1 MNAKKWI
8 VGALIVLLAGCGVS
22 VFIWTT
28 NIETEQLSAVLPD
41 GRVLAMVKTPTG
53 GNEVRL
59 IGTDG
64 TLVGSAPTDVTL
76 AYANTALLLQSSDD
90 QAMWFDEI
98 NHTIIRVNVTDL
110 TAAVTDTVPT
120 PTGTNISTFAPM
132 AKPLP
137 DGGAILLRNLY
148 YADYTVFPNQMTNY
162 QVQLVHVGPDG
173 VIVQTQSL
181 TDPAQAGLLRVTQD
195 QVDISAGSPQVSGIA
210 AVVHLDGA
218 FNEISRLALPAGST
232 SVLEDNSGHLWV
244 ASRQTDGSESW
255 QILDSD
261 GNVLATPAITCGGG
275 RSVFT
280 RDNHLVVASSSYVT
294 NNKTSVCVGQYDA
307 DGQPVFEKTFTF
319 TGQDVTVG
327 SIPYVDDQDN
337 VALVTRWTRG
347 PVTVGVINTCVLY
360 ESDVS
365 MQVRFF
371 NAGGAAQSQANFATD
386 RSRFGWDPNS
396 QSTCGTA
403 DHPVGV
409 YDLITARLLGPG
421 HMVAVAYQTGGTD
434 PQDFAT
440 LIQTVK
446 P

>member
-1 MNAKKWI
+1 MNAKRWI

-22 VFIWTT
+22 AFIWTT
-28 NIETEQLSAVLPD
+28 NIETEQLSTVLPD
-41 GRVLAMVKTPTG
+41 GRVLALVKTPAN

-64 TLVGSAPTDVTL
+64 TLVASAPTDVAL
-76 AYANTALLLQSSDD
+76 DYANTTLLLQSNDD
-90 QAMWFDEI
+90 HAIWFDEI
-98 NHTIIRVNVTDL
+98 NHNIIRINVADL
-110 TAAVTDTVPT
+110 TAAITDTVPT
-120 PTGTNISTFAPM
+120 PADANVSTFEPM

-148 YADYTVFPNQMTNY
+148 YADYSVFPNQLTNY
-162 QVQLVHVGPDG
+162 QVQLVHVGSDG

-181 TDPAQAGLLRVTQD
+181 TDPTQASLLRVTQN
-195 QVDISAGSPQVSGIA
+195 QVDISARSPQVSGVA

-218 FNEISRLALPAGST
+218 FNEISRLTLPAGST

-244 ASRQTDGSESW
+244 SSRQADGSESW

-261 GNVLATPAITCGGG
+261 GNVLATPAIACGSG
-275 RSVFT
+275 RYVFT
-280 RDNHLVVASSSYVT
+280 RDNHLVVATSSYVT
-294 NNKTSVCVGQYDA
+294 NNKDTVCVGQYDA
-307 DGQPVFEKTFTF
+307 NGQPIFEKTFTF

-327 SIPYVDDQDN
+327 STPYVDDNGN
-337 VALVTRWTRG
+337 VALVTRWARG
-347 PVTVGVINTCVLY
+347 PATVGMINTCVLY
-360 ESDVS
+360 ESDVT

-371 NAGGAAQSQANFATD
+371 SASGAAQGQANFATD
-386 RSRFGWDPNS
+386 RSRFGWDQSS

-403 DHPVGV
+403 DNPAGV

-421 HMVAVAYQTGGTD
+421 HMVAVANQVGGTD